1 MNRPTKD
8 RRELVR
14 FSLAVRVVHAATAV
28 LMIICIATAAILYNG
43 SLAVFVGD
51 RYIVEQVHVWSGFA
65 LPVPLIVGLV
75 SRTYRLDLRRL
86 NRFTSLDWR
95 WLRSRRRRD
104 GSIPVGKFN
113 AGQKL
118 NGALSVGAIG
128 ALLASGTVMYFTN
141 VFRLSWRSGATFVHD
156 WFALA
161 LGLLVVGHILYALR
175 DPHAMTSM
183 RTGRVP
189 LRWARREHGAWAAEL
204 AGVEELAEVSAQAPG
219 RTLPDQELP
228 EQTRPLNGDSP

>member
-1 MNRPTKD
+1 MSPPTRD

-14 FSLAVRVVHAATAV
+14 FSLAVRLVHAATAALLIV
-28 LMIICIATAAILYNG
+28 CIATAAVLYNG
-43 SLAVFVGD
+43 SLAVFFGD
-51 RYIVEQVHVWSGFA
+51 RYVVEQIHVWSGFA
-65 LPVPLIVGLV
+65 LPVPLLLGLL
-75 SRTYRLDLRRL
+75 SRTYRLDLGRL

-95 WLRSRRRRD
+95 WLRSRRRRE

-118 NGALSVGAIG
+118 NGALSAGAIG

-156 WFALA
+156 WFALG

-175 DPHAMTSM
+175 DPDAMKSM

-189 LRWARREHGAWAAEL
+189 LRWARREHGAWAEEL
-204 AGVEELAEVSAQAPG
+204 VGVEPG
-219 RTLPDQELP
+219 LDEDLLER
-228 EQTRPLNGDSP
+228 